1 VSSRSKSSH
10 RLAAGFWLAAFSL
23 FSVTAL
29 ATAPSPL
36 YGLYQQ
42 RDGLSLL
49 AVTVIYAGY
58 AVGIVLSLFLA
69 GHLSDWYGRRVVL
82 FPALVVAAASAVVF
96 VLWQSFAGL
105 LAARILTGLS
115 LGAAVATVTA
125 YLLDLDTAL
134 RPDRPSLRGLLV
146 GIVANIG
153 GLAFGALVSGLLAQY
168 EPHPLIL
175 PYLVPLGAL
184 SIAAAGVLVGPE
196 TRPAASPK
204 PRYHPQRIVV
214 PPEARAPYYAALPYA
229 PDLRPRT
236 PPCARWRAP
245 ARRRAH
251 GGAFRRRS
259 RSAPL
264 TGLRLR
270 LLDERA
276 GGESAGAC

>member
-175 PYLVPLGAL
+175 PYLVLLGAL

-214 PPEARAPYYAALPYA
+214 PP
-229 PDLRPRT
+229 
-236 PPCARWRAP
+236 
-245 ARRRAH
+245 
-251 GGAFRRRS
+251 
-259 RSAPL
+259 
-264 TGLRLR
+264 
-270 LLDERA
+270 
-276 GGESAGAC
+276 